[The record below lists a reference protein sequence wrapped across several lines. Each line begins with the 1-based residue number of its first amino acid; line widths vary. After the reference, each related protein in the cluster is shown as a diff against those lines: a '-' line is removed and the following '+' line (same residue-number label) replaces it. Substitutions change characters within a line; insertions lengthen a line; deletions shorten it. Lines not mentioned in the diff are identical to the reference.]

1 MGPRLH
7 IPDGPHPCS
16 IRQNGFTACIEDA
29 GENVCIDHRPA
40 SRVLDHA
47 TQHKAAGTH
56 RPGEIG
62 LIARVLKATGIE
74 ADPGEFQLGGP
85 RRADDHEGKQ
95 QRQQGSP

>member
-1 MGPRLH
+1 MGSGLH
-7 IPDGPHPCS
+7 IPDRSHPGS
-16 IRQNGFTACIEDA
+16 IRQNGFTAGIEDA
-29 GENVCIDHRPA
+29 GKNVRIDHRLA
-40 SRVLDHA
+40 SGVVDHA

-56 RPGEIG
+56 RPGEVG
-62 LIARVLKATGIE
+62 LIARVLEATGIE